1 MNRADSGPHP
11 LQPPSVAFSEP
22 SQSFARTRAR
32 LKLLTVTER
41 ARLEKLL
48 REKAAQAR
56 KARKAD
62 PTPPVPLATERGGLT
77 ASALP

>member
-1 MNRADSGPHP
+1 MKRADPGPHP

-22 SQSFARTRAR
+22 SQSFARARAR
-32 LKLLTVTER
+32 LKLLTATER

-48 REKAAQAR
+48 KEQAAATR

-62 PTPPVPLATERGGLT
+62 PGSTTL
-77 ASALP
+77 